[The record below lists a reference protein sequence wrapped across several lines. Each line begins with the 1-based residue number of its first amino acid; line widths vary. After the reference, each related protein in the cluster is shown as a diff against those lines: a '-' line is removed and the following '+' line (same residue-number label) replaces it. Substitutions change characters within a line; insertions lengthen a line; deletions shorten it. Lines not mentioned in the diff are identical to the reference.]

1 MSFTLRLVKGS
12 ALTWAEFDNNLSE
25 IEAKWLEALDASALA
40 QAAANFQGNWT
51 ALTGPLAV
59 PASVR
64 HNGEYWMLLNDLANV
79 ATSQPGVSADWSVIG
94 NLRKSGDTMT
104 GNLDFSGTALRIRGD
119 FSNATI
125 ANRLMFQTSTTN
137 GTSHVGVIPNGTS
150 NTAALRAYSASDPT
164 NASVVDLAVVGASD
178 ARLTS
183 AALGS
188 GTTLPLTFFVG
199 SSERLRIDTSGNVG
213 VGVTPETKFHVQGG
227 RSTFSANSEAFALQL
242 NNGAVRNGPYLGSAG
257 ANIFVV
263 STSDGTEVLRTDASR
278 NLLVT
283 GSGGLGYGVG
293 SGGTVTQ
300 ATNKGT
306 SVTLNKPSG
315 QITMNAA
322 ALAAGATV
330 QFTLNNTLITAT
342 DTIILCAPGSINY
355 QIWGYGTGGGAV
367 IYVKNI
373 SAGPLSDPVAINFA
387 VIKGATS

>member
-104 GNLDFSGTALRIRGD
+104 GPLAQAAG
-119 FSNATI
+119 
-125 ANRLMFQTSTTN
+125 
-137 GTSHVGVIPNGTS
+137 
-150 NTAALRAYSASDPT
+150 TAALPSYTFSGDTNTGIYSPGADRVGIAT
-164 NASVVDLAVVGASD
+164 AGAQRVEVDA
-178 ARLTS
+178 
-183 AALGS
+183 
-188 GTTLPLTFFVG
+188 
-199 SSERLRIDTSGNVG
+199 SGNVG
-213 VGVTPETKFHVQGG
+213 VGTSSPGAKLHVQAGSLTAPAWSASDVVIASNSAGTTSFFQAHSDVGG
-227 RSTFSANSEAFALQL
+227 GLVFSTPTVRARSFVLWSEASGLMTLQNGL
-242 NNGAVRNGPYLGSAG
+242 PTGGAIRFMNNGAERLTIDTNSNV
-257 ANIFVV
+257 
-263 STSDGTEVLRTDASR
+263 
-278 NLLVT
+278 LVT

-300 ATNKGT
+300 ATSKSTG
-306 SVTLNKPSG
+306 VTLNKPAG
-315 QITMNAA
+315 RITMNGA
-322 ALAAGATV
+322 ALSAGASV
-330 QFTLNNTLITAT
+330 SFVLNSTL
-342 DTIILCAPGSINY
+342 
-355 QIWGYGTGGGAV
+355 
-367 IYVKNI
+367 I
-373 SAGPLSDPVAINFA
+373 SAGDVVTVNVASATVSYKIEINYVVAGGVSIKLTNTTGVSLSEAVLINFA

>member
-1 MSFTLRLVKGS
+1 MALETGTYISDLVITNPTSTDPKSEGDNHLRMIKSTVKATFPNVTGAVTKTHTQLNNTL
-12 ALTWAEFDNNLSE
+12 D
-25 IEAKWLEALDASALA
+25 
-40 QAAANFQGNWT
+40 
-51 ALTGPLAV
+51 
-59 PASVR
+59 
-64 HNGEYWMLLNDLANV
+64 
-79 ATSQPGVSADWSVIG
+79 
-94 NLRKSGDTMT
+94 KSGDTMT
-104 GNLDFSGTALRIRGD
+104 GSFDFSGTALRIRGD

-137 GTSHVGVIPNGTS
+137 GTSNVGVIPNGTG

-242 NNGAVRNGPYLGSAG
+242 NNGAVRNGPYLGSVG
-257 ANIFVV
+257 ADIFVV
-263 STSDGTEVLRTDASR
+263 STSGGIEVLRTDASS
-278 NLLVT
+278 NVLVT

-300 ATNKGT
+300 ATSKATG
-306 SVTLNKPSG
+306 VTLNKPSG
-315 QITMNAA
+315 QITMNNA
-322 ALAAGATV
+322 ALGAGASV
-330 QFTLNNTLITAT
+330 IFTLNTTAIAGTADLVIVNTPGAT
-342 DTIILCAPGSINY
+342 GYRVEALNPFVGSVGIRVTNVS
-355 QIWGYGTGGGAV
+355 GG
-367 IYVKNI
+367 
-373 SAGPLSDPVAINFA
+373 SLSDALAINFA